1 MAQVQVQPTLNV
13 GEIVT
18 SLSAIKARHGALPW
32 TERLIVNERMTAT
45 VICQEP
51 GHQND
56 WHYHIVDEWWMI
68 AEGQLAWEIEGY
80 GPPRYVQAGDFVYVP
95 ANHFH
100 LIHVV
105 GDQPAIRIAVSYTGE
120 PHRHERMEPPAPPRP
135 TGVRPS

>member
-1 MAQVQVQPTLNV
+1 MAQVQVQPALNV

-18 SLSAIKARHGALPW
+18 SLSAIKARHGAPPW
-32 TERLIVNERMTAT
+32 TERLIVNDRMTAT

-51 GHQND
+51 GREND

-68 AEGQLAWEIEGY
+68 VEGQLAWEIESY
-80 GPPRYVQAGDFVYVP
+80 GPPRYVKAGYFVYAP

-120 PHRHERMEPPAPPRP
+120 PHRHERTEPPAPPRP
-135 TGVRPS
+135 AGVRPG